1 MTEVAINRLQTRVRI
16 PGDAMGEGTRLKRVI
31 AASLARELES
41 AIERR
46 SISVDGYLCIAKLRA
61 KVVLRLGESD
71 AALAATVAQGIAD
84 AICGAI
90 RGASGIY
97 YTSRAHVLADL
108 VSSAMR
114 ADLERSWAWSQLGLW
129 QEREARSARSH
140 ANQAAQ
146 ALIGEARH
154 AVAVISYLARDGSTL
169 QALLRWVDARLWHE
183 LAKAAS
189 RAHGL
194 PTDPAQF
201 LRLETPSRPAL
212 EIAARFVRQSYL
224 ARALSTAT
232 SEALPDQTFAAIAIL
247 VMLEVEPAAIRS
259 GSDSVYAVLHSIA
272 MLLQRPFGR
281 GTIVTTTSESS
292 SPASPAAEALDL
304 RKDSESEASIPVD
317 QQMLPGHFD
326 PSAAESA
333 PDTTPP
339 GATNSRASA
348 QDQLGREAAE
358 QPLQEVRKAAVT
370 NAGGLAYLLNA
381 ISRIEL
387 PAKVMRDHR
396 LTMRGLRWTMHQ
408 LGVALL
414 SLEPNDPAAL
424 AFAGLLPGAPPPT
437 LGLDPP
443 SDDESAAIDE
453 CGTMVIA
460 CLRRGLADRL
470 EPADISDDALIDFV
484 CRRRAK
490 ILGDPGWIE
499 VHFSIEETSPEIR
512 FAGLDL
518 DPGWIPWLGVVVKFI
533 YA

>member
-1 MTEVAINRLQTRVRI
+1 MTEVAINRLQMRMRI
-16 PGDAMGEGTRLKRVI
+16 PSDAMREETRLKRI
-31 AASLARELES
+31 ISASLARELES

-46 SISVDGYLCIAKLRA
+46 SISVDGYLCIPKLQAKA
-61 KVVLRLGESD
+61 VLRLRESD
-71 AALAATVAQGIAD
+71 AILAATVTQAIAD
-84 AICGAI
+84 AISGAI
-90 RGASGIY
+90 HGVSGIY
-97 YTSRAHVLADL
+97 YTSRAHALADL

-114 ADLERSWAWSQLGLW
+114 ADLDHSWAWSQLGLW
-129 QEREARSARSH
+129 NERGTRSARSH
-140 ANQAAQ
+140 ANQAVQ

-194 PTDPAQF
+194 TTDAEPV
-201 LRLETPSRPAL
+201 LPLETPSPPAF
-212 EIAARFVRQSYL
+212 EIAGRFVRQSYL

-232 SEALPDQTFAAIAIL
+232 AEALPDRTFAAFAIL

-272 MLLQRPFGR
+272 MLLQRSLGR
-281 GTIVTTTSESS
+281 GTIVTTTSDAS
-292 SPASPAAEALDL
+292 SPA
-304 RKDSESEASIPVD
+304 KDSESEASIPAHP
-317 QQMLPGHFD
+317 QMLPDHFD
-326 PSAAESA
+326 PSAAESE

-339 GATNSRASA
+339 GATNSRASTR
-348 QDQLGREAAE
+348 DQLDQEAAE
-358 QPLQEVRKAAVT
+358 QPLQEVRKTAVT

-387 PAKVMRDHR
+387 NARVMRDHR
-396 LTMRGLRWTMHQ
+396 LTRRGLRWTLHQ
-408 LGVALL
+408 LGVLLL

-424 AFAGLLPGAPPPT
+424 AFAGLLPDAPPPT
-437 LGLDPP
+437 LGLEPP
-443 SDDESAAIDE
+443 SDDELAAIDE
-453 CGTMVIA
+453 CRTMLTA
-460 CLRRGLADRL
+460 YLRQALADRL
-470 EPADISDDALIDFV
+470 DPADISDDALIDFV

-490 ILGDPGWIE
+490 IMGDPGWIE
-499 VHFSIEETSPEIR
+499 VHFPAEETSPQIR

>member
-1 MTEVAINRLQTRVRI
+1 MTEVAINRLQTRMRI
-16 PGDAMGEGTRLKRVI
+16 PRDAMREETRLKRVI

-46 SISVDGYLCIAKLRA
+46 SITVDGYLCIPKLQA
-61 KVVLRLGESD
+61 KVVLRLGES
-71 AALAATVAQGIAD
+71 AATLAAAVAEAIVD
-84 AICGAI
+84 AISGAI

-108 VSSAMR
+108 ISSAMR

-129 QEREARSARSH
+129 QESGTRSARSH
-140 ANQAAQ
+140 ANQAVQ

-154 AVAVISYLARDGSTL
+154 AIAVISYLARDGSTL

-189 RAHGL
+189 RAHGSA
-194 PTDPAQF
+194 TDPEQV
-201 LRLETPSRPAL
+201 LRLETSSRPAF

-232 SEALPDQTFAAIAIL
+232 SDALPDQTFAAFAIL
-247 VMLEVEPAAIRS
+247 VMLEVEPAAMRS
-259 GSDSVYAVLHSIA
+259 GSDSVYAVIHSIA
-272 MLLQRPFGR
+272 MLLQRSLGR
-281 GTIVTTTSESS
+281 GTIVTTTSDAS
-292 SPASPAAEALDL
+292 SPASPAAECRQLDL
-304 RKDSESEASIPVD
+304 RKNSKSETS
-317 QQMLPGHFD
+317 
-326 PSAAESA
+326 
-333 PDTTPP
+333 T
-339 GATNSRASA
+339 
-348 QDQLGREAAE
+348 QDQLDQEPAE
-358 QPLQEVRKAAVT
+358 QPLQEVRKTAAT

-396 LTMRGLRWTMHQ
+396 LSKRGLRWTLHQ
-408 LGVALL
+408 LAVGLL
-414 SLEPNDPAAL
+414 SLDPDDPAAL
-424 AFAGLLPGAPPPT
+424 AFAGLLPDAPPPT
-437 LGLDPP
+437 LGLEPP
-443 SDDESAAIDE
+443 SDEELAAIDE
-453 CGTMVIA
+453 CRTMVIA
-460 CLRRGLADRL
+460 YLRQALADRL
-470 EPADISDDALIDFV
+470 EPADISDDALIGFV

-499 VHFSIEETSPEIR
+499 VHFSTEETFPEIR